1 MPLHSDPAESGWL
14 RCFYRDWRP
23 TRFGRLWNRCWAWLA
38 GHGLV
43 PQIVVSLQTRDR
55 RSGAL
60 SERPLVPCEYEGRQ
74 YVVSMLGD
82 GSEWVQDVR
91 ASGGAAAIKRV
102 ATRQVRLVEVPP
114 ENRAPI
120 LKTWCQIAT
129 SGRKHIPV
137 PYDAPIADFEAIAGQ
152 YPVFQVDSA

>member
-1 MPLHSDPAESGWL
+1 MPLHSDPAEKGWL
-14 RCFYRDWRP
+14 RYYYRDWRP

-43 PQIVVSLQTRDR
+43 PEIVVSLQTRDG
-55 RSGAL
+55 RSGAP
-60 SERPLVPCEYEGRQ
+60 SERPLVPCEYERRQ

-91 ASGGAAAIKRV
+91 ASGGAAVMRRG
-102 ATRQVRLVEVPP
+102 ATRPVRLVEVPP

-120 LKTWCQIAT
+120 LKVWRQIAT
-129 SGRKHIPV
+129 SGRQHIAV
-137 PYDAPIADFEAIAGQ
+137 PNDAPIADFELIAGQ
-152 YPVFQVDSA
+152 YPVFRVDPA